1 MKAILFDLD
10 GTLVDS
16 RKDIAQAV
24 NATLKQF
31 DLPEE
36 KEEKIFQF
44 VGNGVQN
51 FIKEVIKKQ
60 KKEEIYPLFLPS
72 FLEFYYEHIDEHT
85 KPFEGVK
92 DVLNTL
98 NKDENCVLAVVSNKL
113 EKFAHK
119 LLKSLNLLH
128 FFDFVCGCDTF
139 GVKKPD
145 PSVVLEVCKSL
156 SINAKNTIML
166 GDSENDIIAAKDAG
180 AVSACVTYG
189 FRPKEI
195 LLQFKPHFVIHKPHQ
210 LLTII

>member
-1 MKAILFDLD
+1 MKAVLFDLD

-16 RKDIAQAV
+16 RKDIARAV
-24 NATLKQF
+24 NATLKKF

-51 FIKEVIKKQ
+51 FIKKVLKNEG
-60 KKEEIYPLFLPS
+60 KEEIYPLFLPS

-92 DVLNTL
+92 QVLGTL

-119 LLKSLNLLH
+119 LLKSLDLLY
-128 FFDFVCGCDTF
+128 FFGFVCGCDTF

-145 PSVVLEVCKSL
+145 PSIISNVCKSL
-156 SINAKNTIML
+156 GMEAKNSML
-166 GDSENDIIAAKDAG
+166 VGDSENDIIAAKEAG
-180 AVSACVTYG
+180 AVSTCVTYG
-189 FRPKEI
+189 FRSKEV
-195 LLQFKPHFVIHKPHQ
+195 LLQFKPHFVIHNPRQ